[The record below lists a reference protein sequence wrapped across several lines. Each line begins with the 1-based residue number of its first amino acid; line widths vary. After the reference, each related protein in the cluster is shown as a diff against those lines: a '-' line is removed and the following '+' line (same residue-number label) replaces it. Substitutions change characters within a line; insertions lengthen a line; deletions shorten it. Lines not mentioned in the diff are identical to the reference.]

1 MSQGYIVRPWG
12 GGEPKN
18 LSLLIMHIAV
28 FSVPSEELRSK
39 EMNDYHLVDFTG
51 FYIVLVGRHN
61 EKG

>member
-1 MSQGYIVRPWG
+1 MRPWW
-12 GGEPKN
+12 GEPKN
-18 LSLLIMHIAV
+18 LSLLIMHIAL